1 MNEWMKKTVKYENGV
16 RNELNWIDVRMMT
29 YESVKEEENE

>member
-1 MNEWMKKTVKYENGV
+1 MKKTVKYENGV
-16 RNELNWIDVRMMT
+16 RNELNRIDVRMMT